1 MSKAIIYQM
10 LPRLWGEGRMSSVDD
25 ATLLYLKGLGVS
37 HLWCTGIIRHSTG
50 QPFVKGDAGSPY
62 AISDYYDV
70 NPYLASEPSQRMSEF
85 DALLSRVHSFG
96 LKFIIDFVPNH
107 VGCDYSDS
115 YGGIPLCGWHDY
127 DWSDTVKIDYYA
139 PGTWDA
145 MYRIV
150 RYWAGRGVDG
160 FRCDMVE
167 LVPPD
172 FLKWLIA
179 RIKEEF
185 PSVVFI
191 AEVYQKEKYR
201 MYIDDVRFDYLYDK
215 SGLYDVLR
223 AIAASSGSACSAA
236 AGAGAV
242 GDCAD
247 RLGLP
252 GQGTAR
258 AITWNW
264 QFLQDLQ
271 PHMLNFLENHDEQR
285 LASPWFAGRAD
296 CYALL
301 CASLML
307 NTAPFML
314 YFGQETGV
322 DASEGHEGRTSIFNF
337 AKPASLQRLYAFVHN
352 PACSIAAFTAPSSP
366 DSTVPTQASFS
377 ASSTPASVSG
387 GPTAPVSPDSM
398 VPTAS
403 SLGASSTPASV
414 SGDPTAPSSPDS
426 TVPTQASFSTSSTPA
441 SVSGGPTA
449 PASPDSTVPTQ
460 ASFSTSSTPASADH
474 GAGESI
480 SAGELSVLSRY
491 RAALALAGSAAV
503 CEGLTFD
510 LCYCQSA
517 ADGFDADRH
526 FAFLRHSGSETILFC
541 CNFAPREARL
551 TLRIPQ
557 HAVDYLGLGAQPCP
571 GGIALTVA
579 PFGFTAI
586 PF

>member
-1 MSKAIIYQM
+1 MSKTIIYQM

-25 ATLLYLKGLGVS
+25 ATLSYLQGLGVS

-70 NPYLASEPSQRMSEF
+70 NPYLASDPSQRMAEF
-85 DALLSRVHSFG
+85 DALIGRVHSFG

-127 DWSDTVKIDYYA
+127 DWSDTIKIDYYA

-167 LVPPD
+167 LVPPE

-179 RIKEEF
+179 KIKEEF

-191 AEVYQKEKYR
+191 AEVYRKENYR
-201 MYIDDVRFDYLYDK
+201 IYIRDVRFDYLYDK

-223 AIAASSGSACSAA
+223 AVA
-236 AGAGAV
+236 AGH
-242 GDCAD
+242 
-247 RLGLP
+247 
-252 GQGTAR
+252 GTAR

-285 LASPWFAGRAD
+285 LASPWFAGRPD

-337 AKPASLQRLYAFVHN
+337 AKPSSLQRLYAYVHS
-352 PACSIAAFTAPSSP
+352 PACSSA
-366 DSTVPTQASFS
+366 DS
-377 ASSTPASVSG
+377 
-387 GPTAPVSPDSM
+387 
-398 VPTAS
+398 
-403 SLGASSTPASV
+403 
-414 SGDPTAPSSPDS
+414 
-426 TVPTQASFSTSSTPA
+426 
-441 SVSGGPTA
+441 TA
-449 PASPDSTVPTQ
+449 PASSDY
-460 ASFSTSSTPASADH
+460 
-474 GAGESI
+474 GAGESL
-480 SAGELSVLSRY
+480 SAGELSVLSHY

-503 CEGLTFD
+503 GEGQTFD

-526 FAFLRHSGSETILFC
+526 FAFLRHSSSETILFC
-541 CNFAPREARL
+541 CNFASTEARL

-557 HAVDYLGLGAQPCP
+557 HAVDFLGLGAQPCP
-571 GGIALTVA
+571 EGIMLTVA

-586 PF
+586 PI

>member
-1 MSKAIIYQM
+1 MSKTIIYQM
-10 LPRLWGEGRMSSVDD
+10 LPRLWGEGRVASVDD
-25 ATLLYLKGLGVS
+25 ATLDYLSGLGVS

-70 NPYLASEPSQRMSEF
+70 NPYLASVPSRRMSEF
-85 DALLSRVHSFG
+85 RSLVRRVHSHG
-96 LKFIIDFVPNH
+96 IRFIIDFVPNH
-107 VGCDYSDS
+107 VGCNYSDHS
-115 YGGIPLCGWHDY
+115 GGIPLCGWHDY
-127 DWSDTVKIDYYA
+127 DWSDTVKIDYSA

-150 RYWAGRGVDG
+150 RFWAMKGVDG

-167 LVPPD
+167 LVPPE

-179 RIKEEF
+179 KIKEEF

-201 MYIDDVRFDYLYDK
+201 MYIEDVRFDYLYDK

-223 AIAASSGSACSAA
+223 AVT
-236 AGAGAV
+236 AGH
-242 GDCAD
+242 
-247 RLGLP
+247 
-252 GQGTAR
+252 GTAR

-296 CYALL
+296 CFALL

-337 AKPASLQRLYAFVHN
+337 AKPASLKRLCAYVH
-352 PACSIAAFTAPSSP
+352 
-366 DSTVPTQASFS
+366 
-377 ASSTPASVSG
+377 G
-387 GPTAPVSPDSM
+387 E
-398 VPTAS
+398 
-403 SLGASSTPASV
+403 
-414 SGDPTAPSSPDS
+414 
-426 TVPTQASFSTSSTPA
+426 
-441 SVSGGPTA
+441 
-449 PASPDSTVPTQ
+449 
-460 ASFSTSSTPASADH
+460 
-474 GAGESI
+474 GESLT
-480 SAGELSVLSRY
+480 AEELSVLARY
-491 RAALALAGSAAV
+491 RAALATAAGNAV
-503 CEGLTFD
+503 SEGLTFD

-517 ADGFDADRH
+517 SDGFDADRH
-526 FAFLRHSGSETILFC
+526 FAFLRHYADSSFRTVPADKEDVTDACPGVVSSASTLLFV
-541 CNFAPREARL
+541 CNYSASEARM
-551 TLRIPQ
+551 TVRIPR
-557 HAVDYLGLGAQPCP
+557 HAVEYLGLGSDPCP
-571 GGIALTVA
+571 DGIPVTVA
-579 PFGFTAI
+579 PFGYAAI
-586 PF
+586 PL